1 MVWPAY
7 GDWIIDAQELSTQF
21 LGKAKLQEA
30 LDAAGIINFR
40 PHSALS
46 GAMSIVKLLRWLAQ
60 QDSDITLNTGQLF
73 IYPSGLPNPLASLS
87 RSSGIDADEQRWLLR
102 LVKTLP
108 RFNNPPLQ
116 NYRDILCEVIADCEI
131 DDAEFACLQAAARD
145 EEIQDADISSLHREV
160 VAESGASL
168 KHISS
173 IFAAEG
179 VLTASDIDAIDKE
192 LARKEEQLRAQRRAL
207 KALKDSHL
215 ADSRLSKT
223 AQFDADVGLMIAGT
237 NELPDQTKQEI
248 NAVLNNPAIQQ
259 HSADLMRSFESLE
272 HQETISNDAAD
283 AIAQKAADFYS
294 LLVGQVHEVSPVADN
309 ALLDLVEELRQQQLS
324 PAQSTVWE
332 KFLKLV
338 EG

>member
-1 MVWPAY
+1 MSNWEDFEHGVLRSKDLAEITGTTIRAIRHY
-7 GDWIIDAQELSTQF
+7 LQ
-21 LGKAKLQEA
+21 LG
-30 LDAAGIINFR
+30 
-40 PHSALS
+40 
-46 GAMSIVKLLRWLAQ
+46 LLEEPPR
-60 QDSDITLNTGQLF
+60 DSNG
-73 IYPSGLPNPLASLS
+73 Y
-87 RSSGIDADEQRWLLR
+87 R
-102 LVKTLP
+102 
-108 RFNNPPLQ
+108 RFN
-116 NYRDILCEVIADCEI
+116 
-131 DDAEFACLQAAARD
+131 AA
-145 EEIQDADISSLHREV
+145 HV
-160 VAESGASL
+160 VQVLRIKMLAESGASL

-179 VLTASDIDAIDKE
+179 ILTASDIDAIDKE

-309 ALLDLVEELRQQQLS
+309 ALLDLVEELRHQRLS